1 MSHPPHWTEF
11 KKTTVAAL
19 SFSDLNFHFRVEA
32 KDVYFLQEW
41 ATRFAFY
48 VHSISYRFHLKK
60 KLVPKKE
67 VLNPLHPHDL
77 TYPIDLPVNF
87 FFFYWLHRKSTTV
100 LKHRDS
106 LANAVV

>member
-1 MSHPPHWTEF
+1 MGDKVRFLRSFHI
-11 KKTTVAAL
+11 L
-19 SFSDLNFHFRVEA
+19 SIPFE
-32 KDVYFLQEW
+32 
-41 ATRFAFY
+41 
-48 VHSISYRFHLKK
+48 K

-87 FFFYWLHRKSTTV
+87 FLFFYWLHRKSTTV